1 MKKSYVILTDEEV
14 KELTEVEK
22 AHYKAYIRENVP
34 VEDFLIEKMTE
45 HALKKAIEKQSEK
58 NTTKGKIT

>member
-1 MKKSYVILTDEEV
+1 MKKSYIILTDEEL

-34 VEDFLIEKMTE
+34 EEDYLLEKMTE
-45 HALKKAIEKQSEK
+45 HAIKKSIERQSEK
-58 NTTKGKIT
+58 NITKGKK

>member
-1 MKKSYVILTDEEV
+1 MKKSYAILTDEEL

-22 AHYKAYIRENVP
+22 AHYKAYIRKNVP
-34 VEDFLIEKMTE
+34 VEDFLIEKMSE

-58 NTTKGKIT
+58 K